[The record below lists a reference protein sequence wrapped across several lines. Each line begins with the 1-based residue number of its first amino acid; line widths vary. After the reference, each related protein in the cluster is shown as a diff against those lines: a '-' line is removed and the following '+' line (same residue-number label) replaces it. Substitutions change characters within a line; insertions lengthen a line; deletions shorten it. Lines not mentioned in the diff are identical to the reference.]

1 MKVIVAIDSLK
12 GSLSSFEA
20 GKAVEEGIKKAIP
33 TAEVVIKPVADG
45 GEGTVMAL
53 TSGLQGCLEKV
64 QVTGP
69 LGQKKEAVY
78 GILPDKTAV
87 IEMAEAA
94 GLPLVPVSKRN
105 PMETTTYGVGE
116 LIQHAMDRGCRK
128 FIVGIGGSATNDG
141 GIGMLQAL
149 GYHFYK
155 KDGTELGFGA
165 KELKDLEKIDVKAV
179 DKRLK
184 ECTFEVA
191 CDVTNPLCGTTG
203 ASAVFAPQKG
213 ADEAMV
219 VKLDRALS
227 HFADVTDMT
236 LKTDNR
242 NLPGAGAAGGLGFAF
257 TSYLGAT
264 LRLGEEIVLDAVL
277 PEEEL
282 SKDDII
288 VTGEGRFDGQ
298 TAMGKAPVGI
308 AKRAK
313 EKGCMVLVLAGS
325 IDPQG
330 VRKVQDEM
338 QLIDGVFPILPGVM
352 TLEEAMEETVAYE
365 NMCYTAEQLFR
376 VVWKSRKWSE

>member
-141 GIGMLQAL
+141 GVGMLQAL

-155 KDGTELGFGA
+155 KDGTELAFGA
-165 KELKDLEKIDVKAV
+165 KELKDLEKIDMEAV

-213 ADEAMV
+213 ADESMV
-219 VKLDRALS
+219 VKLDWALS

-257 TSYLGAT
+257 TSYLGGT
-264 LRLGEEIVLDAVL
+264 LRLGVEIVLDAVL

-298 TAMGKAPVGI
+298 TVMGKAPVGI